1 VLSSDACRGLVSD
14 HNNDQSATDDA
25 FDVLNSIASKRFV
38 AGRLTVVDATNVQP
52 EARKGLV
59 TLARRFHVLPVAI
72 VLNIPGKVCTARNE
86 ARSDRSFGP
95 HVVRNQRSQL
105 RRSLRGLKREGF
117 RNVTILD
124 SPEAV
129 DQLIIER
136 VPLWNDRRELS
147 GPFDIIG
154 DVDGCGD
161 ELESLLVEL
170 GYEKW
175 DRLPAVSVRQAFQPD
190 THGGQAFQPDT
201 HGGQPGKADVRPT
214 GGSPLGYRHPEG
226 RTAFFVG
233 DLVDRGPRNVDVL
246 SIVRNMVEAGT
257 AMCVP
262 GNQDVKL
269 LRKLRG
275 KNVQIKYGLAE
286 TLADI
291 ERIEES
297 VRPMFQKQ
305 LADFIDSLV
314 SHYVVDGGKLVVAHA
329 GMK

>member
-1 VLSSDACRGLVSD
+1 MHIKLPQLSLVVLVGPSGSGKSTFAAKHFLPTEVLSSDACRGLVSD
-14 HNNDQSATDDA
+14 DTNDQSATDDA
-25 FDVLNSIASKRFV
+25 FDVLNSIASKRLA

-59 TLARRFHVLPVAI
+59 TLARQFHVLPVAI
-72 VLNIPGKVCTARNE
+72 VLNIPEKVCTARNQ

-95 HVVRNQRSQL
+95 HVIRNQRSQL

-129 DQLIIER
+129 DQLTIER

-154 DVDGCGD
+154 DVHGCGD

-175 DRLPAVSVRQAFQPD
+175 DRPPAVSVRQAFQPD
-190 THGGQAFQPDT
+190 THGGQ
-201 HGGQPGKADVRPT
+201 PGKADVCPT
-214 GGSPLGYRHPEG
+214 GWSPLCYRHPEG

-262 GNQDVKL
+262 GNHDVKL

-291 ERIEES
+291 EQIEES
-297 VRPMFQKQ
+297 VRPMFQK
-305 LADFIDSLV
+305 
-314 SHYVVDGGKLVVAHA
+314 
-329 GMK
+329 